1 MNDNDN
7 LIIIKNKIAKLIQKN
22 INNKQLCNGLMEI
35 LDLINKL

>member
-22 INNKQLCNGLMEI
+22 INNKQLYNGLMEI